1 MQSVAIVHFTVSIF
15 VPVNQ
20 LASCLLTC
28 KIWVQES
35 QEPFMW
41 IFLQM
46 NHLRFYQA
54 CKNQGAVK
62 EAIRYTRLLQS
73 SSTLQIYNMLLS
85 VCRHARDT
93 DGMYVC
99 VPDGLWEF
107 LSLWI
112 SFHASPPALTLS
124 FSLMINCFIFWS
136 AFCASSLIF
145 PVIFATDDDISETQ
159 K

>member
-1 MQSVAIVHFTVSIF
+1 VGITCRLQDCVVLLEEMDKVA
-15 VPVNQ
+15 
-20 LASCLLTC
+20 LLDRT
-28 KIWVQES
+28 K
-35 QEPFMW
+35 
-41 IFLQM
+41 M

-54 CKNQGAVK
+54 CKKQGAVK

-107 LSLWI
+107 LSL
-112 SFHASPPALTLS
+112 
-124 FSLMINCFIFWS
+124 
-136 AFCASSLIF
+136 
-145 PVIFATDDDISETQ
+145 
-159 K
+159 